1 MKGIV
6 LEPVEL
12 AYLLA
17 TLHATEVVGIEDP
30 ALFPVDEATRAA
42 TIEQG
47 LQALKDHGWLTPLPQ
62 PGQFNLN
69 DLLVYAVAVI
79 ADPQF
84 VVFTIRNEAPGGSRL
99 LLHYLAGADIVEL
112 STTADEKYA
121 LALIPDRPT
130 MLGRI
135 GQLLGLSNVPDTSEI
150 RFTIAKQ
157 DFEELQDLA
166 EGGQREAAAGLLKRF
181 GINGQSGDSLLAA
194 LESPQANGLIVV
206 ARPNRGQIEAGRKAS
221 VFRDSQVVW
230 LAQRTDATSNTFS
243 VETVQA
249 DTLPTV
255 LDNYLQFLS
264 K

>member
-1 MKGIV
+1 MKGVV
-6 LEPVEL
+6 LEPAEM

-17 TLHATEVVGIEDP
+17 TLHATQVVGIEDP
-30 ALFPVDEATRAA
+30 ALFPTDEPTRAA

-47 LQALKDHGWLTPLPQ
+47 LQALKDHGWLIPLPQ
-62 PGQFNLN
+62 PDQFNLN
-69 DLLVYAVAVI
+69 DLLMYAVAVV

-84 VVFTIRNEAPGGSRL
+84 VVFTIRNEASGGSRL
-99 LLHYLAGADIVEL
+99 LLHYLSGADIVEL

-121 LALIPDRPT
+121 LALIPDRPS
-130 MLGRI
+130 MLSRI
-135 GQLLGLSNVPDTSEI
+135 GQLLGLSDVTGGSEI
-150 RFTIAKQ
+150 RFTIAEQ
-157 DFEELQDLA
+157 DFEEIQDLA
-166 EGGQREAAAGLLKRF
+166 EGGQHDAAAGLLKRF
-181 GINGQSGDSLLAA
+181 GINGQFGESLLAA

-221 VFRDSQVVW
+221 VFRDAQVVW
-230 LAQRTDATSNTFS
+230 LAKRTDATSSTFS